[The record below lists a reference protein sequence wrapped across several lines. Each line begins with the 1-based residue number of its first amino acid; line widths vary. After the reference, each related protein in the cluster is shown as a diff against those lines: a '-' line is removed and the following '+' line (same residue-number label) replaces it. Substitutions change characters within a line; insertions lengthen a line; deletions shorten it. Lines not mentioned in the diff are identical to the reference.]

1 MVCGA
6 AAVVVAWR
14 FVAAGKGTAWSVIT
28 PVTGVIG
35 LAALATGQV
44 ELSPRVRPLI
54 AALAGLAAG
63 VLFYLA
69 TVAFVLVVRRW
80 SVFDRHVAEIYDQR
94 KGFPVLPALILASA
108 VTAPG
113 EELFWRGL
121 FPGVLAE
128 HIGWWTAAAATWA
141 GYALVTTS
149 SGSLPLIAGGIV
161 GGAVWGALALW
172 THGVLAALVC
182 HAVWTALMLLN
193 PPGGSARLTRA
204 ARRDRAVTGR

>member
-6 AAVVVAWR
+6 AAIVVAWR
-14 FVAAGKGTAWSVIT
+14 FIAAGRGTAWSVIA

-35 LAALATGQV
+35 LAAVATGQI
-44 ELSPRVRPLI
+44 ELSPKVRPLP
-54 AALAGLAAG
+54 AALVGLAAG
-63 VLFYLA
+63 ILFYLA

-80 SVFDRHVAEIYDQR
+80 PVFDRHVAEIYDQR
-94 KGFPVLPALILASA
+94 KGFPMLPALILASV

-121 FPGVLAE
+121 FMGVLAE
-128 HIGWWTAAAATWA
+128 HIGWWAAAAATWVA
-141 GYALVTTS
+141 YAMVTAS

-161 GGAVWGALALW
+161 GGAVWGGLALW
-172 THGVLAALVC
+172 TRGVLAALVC

-193 PPGGSARLTRA
+193 PPGGSAPLTRA
-204 ARRDRAVTGR
+204 ARRDRASTGR